1 MIQDKVMLRKV
12 SVSKDTDSF
21 RWQGKTFFLIYLP
34 IGTHYPSILH
44 SGSSNQLFKTKRTTK
59 IKLLKTKLSVKYM
72 GNLNNVKKKKC
83 IYMLQLEKDV
93 I

>member
-1 MIQDKVMLRKV
+1 MTRENI
-12 SVSKDTDSF
+12 
-21 RWQGKTFFLIYLP
+21 FLIYLP

-59 IKLLKTKLSVKYM
+59 IKLLKPKLSVKYM
-72 GNLNNVKKKKC
+72 GNLNNVKKKC
-83 IYMLQLEKDV
+83 IYMLQLKKDV